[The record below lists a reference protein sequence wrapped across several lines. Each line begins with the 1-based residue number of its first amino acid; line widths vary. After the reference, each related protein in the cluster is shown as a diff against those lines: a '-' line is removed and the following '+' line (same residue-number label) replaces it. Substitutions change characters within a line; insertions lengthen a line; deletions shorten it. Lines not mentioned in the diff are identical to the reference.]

1 MFKSSS
7 IIKTN
12 VAALLVAFS
21 ALSFAGDS
29 YIAASVGFVDA
40 YEKVTADEFGDAI
53 EPFTVETKLTALNAR
68 LGKHY
73 GEYFAAEVRLGV
85 GLGDDVIQ
93 IDGVDTIA
101 NLEIRDM
108 VDTIANLEIR
118 DMYGI
123 YARAGA
129 RIAERFYPYALIGY
143 SHANLEGSIDQF
155 TAEGDFGGVSY
166 GIGLDVQIKRDLS
179 ANLEYISY
187 FDSLGLELSG
197 FSLGLSRAF

>member
-7 IIKTN
+7 IVKTN
-12 VAALLVAFS
+12 VAALLMAFS
-21 ALSFAGDS
+21 GLSVAGDS
-29 YIAASVGFVDA
+29 YIAANIGFIDA
-40 YEKVTADEFGDAI
+40 YEKVTADEFGDPI
-53 EPFTVETKLTALNAR
+53 EPFTLETTLTALNAR

-73 GEYFAAEVRLGV
+73 GEYFSAEVRLGV
-85 GLGDDVIQ
+85 GLGDDVIE
-93 IDGVDTIA
+93 IDGEDS
-101 NLEIRDM
+101 
-108 VDTIANLEIR
+108 IANLEIR

-143 SHANLEGSIDQF
+143 SHANLEGSIDGF
-155 TAEGDFGGVSY
+155 TAEGDLGGVSH
-166 GIGLDVQIKRDLS
+166 GLGLDIEIKRDLS
-179 ANLEYISY
+179 ANIEYISY

>member
-12 VAALLVAFS
+12 VAALLMAFS
-21 ALSFAGDS
+21 GLSVAGDS
-29 YIAASVGFVDA
+29 YIAANIGFIDA
-40 YEKVTADEFGDAI
+40 YEKVTADEFGDPI
-53 EPFTVETKLTALNAR
+53 EPFTLETTLTALNAR

-73 GEYFAAEVRLGV
+73 GEYFSAEVRLGV
-85 GLGDDVIQ
+85 GLGDDVIE
-93 IDGVDTIA
+93 IDGEDS
-101 NLEIRDM
+101 
-108 VDTIANLEIR
+108 IANLEIR

-123 YARAGA
+123 YARAGT

-143 SHANLEGSIDQF
+143 SNANLEGSIDGF
-155 TAEGDFGGVSY
+155 TAEGDLGGVSY
-166 GIGLDVQIKRDLS
+166 GLGLDIEIKRGLS
-179 ANLEYISY
+179 ANIEYISY

>member
-85 GLGDDVIQ
+85 GLGDDVMQ
-93 IDGVDTIA
+93 IDG
-101 NLEIRDM
+101 

>member
-108 VDTIANLEIR
+108 
-118 DMYGI
+118 YGI

-143 SHANLEGSIDQF
+143 SHANLEGSLDQF

-187 FDSLGLELSG
+187 FDFLGLELSG

>member
-21 ALSFAGDS
+21 APSFAGDS

-53 EPFTVETKLTALNAR
+53 EPFTVETTLTALNAR

-108 VDTIANLEIR
+108 
-118 DMYGI
+118 YGI
-123 YARAGA
+123 YARAVA
-129 RIAERFYPYALIGY
+129 RIAERFYPYVLIGY

-166 GIGLDVQIKRDLS
+166 GICLDVQIKRDLS

>member
-40 YEKVTADEFGDAI
+40 YEKVTGDAI
-53 EPFTVETKLTALNAR
+53 EPFTAETKLTALNAR

-73 GEYFAAEVRLGV
+73 GEHFAAEVRLGV
-85 GLGDDVIQ
+85 GLGDDVMQ
-93 IDGVDTIA
+93 IDG
-101 NLEIRDM
+101 

>member
-108 VDTIANLEIR
+108 
-118 DMYGI
+118 YGI

-129 RIAERFYPYALIGY
+129 RIAERFYPYVLIGY

>member
-53 EPFTVETKLTALNAR
+53 EPFTAETKLTALNAR

-85 GLGDDVIQ
+85 GLGDDVMQ
-93 IDGVDTIA
+93 IDG
-101 NLEIRDM
+101 

>member
-108 VDTIANLEIR
+108 
-118 DMYGI
+118 YGI

>member
-12 VAALLVAFS
+12 VAALLMAFS
-21 ALSFAGDS
+21 GLSVAGDS
-29 YIAASVGFVDA
+29 YIAANIGFIDA
-40 YEKVTADEFGDAI
+40 YEKVTADEFGDPI
-53 EPFTVETKLTALNAR
+53 EPFTLETTLTALNAR

-73 GEYFAAEVRLGV
+73 GEYFSVEVRLGV
-85 GLGDDVIQ
+85 GLGDDVIE
-93 IDGVDTIA
+93 IDGEDS
-101 NLEIRDM
+101 
-108 VDTIANLEIR
+108 IANLEIR

-123 YARAGA
+123 YARAGT

-143 SHANLEGSIDQF
+143 SNANLEGSIDGF
-155 TAEGDFGGVSY
+155 TAEGDLGGVSY
-166 GIGLDVQIKRDLS
+166 GLGLDIEIKRDLS
-179 ANLEYISY
+179 ANIEYISY

>member
-108 VDTIANLEIR
+108 
-118 DMYGI
+118 YGI
-123 YARAGA
+123 YARAGT